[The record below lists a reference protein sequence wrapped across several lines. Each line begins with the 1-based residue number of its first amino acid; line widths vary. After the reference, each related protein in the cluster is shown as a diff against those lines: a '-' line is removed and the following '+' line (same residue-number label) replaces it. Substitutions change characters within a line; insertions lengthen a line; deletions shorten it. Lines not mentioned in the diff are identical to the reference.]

1 MEHRCSEYA
10 EVDEDSFE
18 LVDGHLRGEAEA
30 VCGVCGSVLDYEYAL
45 EVVTDREAGERE
57 YVSC

>member
-1 MEHRCSEYA
+1 MEHRCSEHA
-10 EVDEDSFE
+10 QVDVDSFE

-30 VCGVCGSVLDYEYAL
+30 VCGVCGAVLDYEYAL
-45 EVVTDREAGERE
+45 DAVADREADERE